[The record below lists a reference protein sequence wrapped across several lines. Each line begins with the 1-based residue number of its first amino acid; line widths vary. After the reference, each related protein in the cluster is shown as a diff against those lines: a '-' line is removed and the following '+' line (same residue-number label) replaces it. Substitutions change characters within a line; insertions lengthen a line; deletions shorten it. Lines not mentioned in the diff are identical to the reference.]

1 MIKGPTTYSEWVNLL
16 NQFANGDDSVLD
28 QLNNGTFLIDAG
40 TANRFY
46 SKVEEVYK
54 KRKQNWLDKFQR
66 SFQLQNLKTE
76 NDFEIALRN
85 GKQNLILLNHFISI
99 KGLPEDLRKTLKKD
113 LEDFITEIRT
123 SLKKNNSNTSKNEK
137 MLMLLNSF
145 QFNTISAEIKS
156 DQKNNSEI
164 TASTGRKIIF

>member
-1 MIKGPTTYSEWVNLL
+1 MINGPTTYSEWVNLL

-46 SKVEEVYK
+46 SKIEEVYK

-76 NDFEIALRN
+76 DDFEIALRN
-85 GKQNLILLNHFISI
+85 GKQNLILLDRFISI
-99 KGLPEDLRKTLKKD
+99 QGLPEDLRKTLKKD

-137 MLMLLNSF
+137 ILMLLNSF
-145 QFNTISAEIKS
+145 QFNTISTEIKS
-156 DQKNNSEI
+156 DQKNSSET